1 MEVGGS
7 TSQDTAVSKPS
18 GVDVGRTPL
27 ISGEYGGASGDIAV
41 GEPSGVNVGKTPLV
55 SGEYGGASG
64 DIAVGKHSG
73 VEVGG
78 ELQSVEMLEE
88 WLLGYLVPKEC

>member
-1 MEVGGS
+1 MEIGGS
-7 TSQDTAVSKPS
+7 ASRDMLSANLLVWML
-18 GVDVGRTPL
+18 VEHL

-41 GEPSGVNVGKTPLV
+41 GEPSGVDVGKTPLV